1 MESKLTLSLVQQ
13 CQSARRGASH
23 VWAVYLSSSLLL
35 VAWIAALVYF
45 KVVDSMGDKKK
56 NWDLWSWSCHK
67 RSTKDGD
74 VAWNALCIENVR
86 LNPESDIPLM

>member
-1 MESKLTLSLVQQ
+1 
-13 CQSARRGASH
+13 
-23 VWAVYLSSSLLL
+23 LLL
-35 VAWIAALVYF
+35 AAWIAALVYF

-86 LNPESDIPLM
+86 ADP